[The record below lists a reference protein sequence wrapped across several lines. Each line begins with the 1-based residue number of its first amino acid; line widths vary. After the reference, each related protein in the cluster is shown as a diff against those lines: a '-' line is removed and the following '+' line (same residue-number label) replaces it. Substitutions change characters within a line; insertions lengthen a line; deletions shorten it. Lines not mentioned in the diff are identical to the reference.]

1 MPHLKTPGHQKQQQG
16 DGCVANFPTRS
27 VSHTAGS
34 ARSTPSR
41 AKLGVVAET
50 QQRRQTGATHSV
62 RPSRPSRIPK
72 YLVFTGASGCGN
84 PKIQQ

>member
-1 MPHLKTPGHQKQQQG
+1 VPHLKTPGHQKQQQG

-50 QQRRQTGATHSV
+50 QQRRQTGATQV
-62 RPSRPSRIPK
+62 RPSRPVRIPK
-72 YLVFTGASGCGN
+72 YLAFTGASGCGN
-84 PKIQQ
+84 HSIQQ